1 MADNSLK
8 TLFNSAERQR
18 LAIESSWDT
27 NTEKYQEDVASAL
40 TAYQE
45 CRQLAD
51 RLALFSPNETLE
63 DINSSDIQYLVIP
76 YRIADLGQ
84 RLSTNTSDRKVIL
97 QEAKKCYEAFLTQ
110 LGYYEML
117 STAEKKLYA
126 EYQESPST
134 FSTISTTDPTAR
146 RNAKIANFKME
157 KELKKKLD
165 FLAANPA
172 CLQNDEDAIRELE
185 IAKLSLCSHNA
196 FQSLESI
203 NRELEI
209 LAMAPVGPQVP
220 QGQQS
225 DDRERIG
232 GLRGPDAGYSDRLD
246 MRDITTNNKGPILST
261 GGKPLRPFTL
271 LESRQALQ
279 KGVFR
284 PGHNLPTMTIDEY
297 LEEERARGGIIEGGG
312 EASGIIPEID
322 PDDFE
327 KMDEETE
334 KARRW
339 DEFTEDNPKGAGN
352 TLNRG

>member
-1 MADNSLK
+1 MA
-8 TLFNSAERQR
+8 E
-18 LAIESSWDT
+18 
-27 NTEKYQEDVASAL
+27 
-40 TAYQE
+40 
-45 CRQLAD
+45 
-51 RLALFSPNETLE
+51 
-63 DINSSDIQYLVIP
+63 
-76 YRIADLGQ
+76 
-84 RLSTNTSDRKVIL
+84 
-97 QEAKKCYEAFLTQ
+97 
-110 LGYYEML
+110 
-117 STAEKKLYA
+117 
-126 EYQESPST
+126 
-134 FSTISTTDPTAR
+134 
-146 RNAKIANFKME
+146 
-157 KELKKKLD
+157 
-165 FLAANPA
+165 NPA
-172 CLQNDEDAIRELE
+172 YLQNDEDAVRKLEL
-185 IAKLSLCSHNA
+185 AKLSLCSHNA

-209 LAMAPVGPQVP
+209 LAMAPVGPRVP
-220 QGQQS
+220 EGPQS
-225 DDRERIG
+225 DNRERIG

-297 LEEERARGGIIEGGG
+297 LDEERARGGIIEGGG

-339 DEFTEDNPKGAGN
+339 DDFTEDNPK
-352 TLNRG
+352 